1 MILVLIFKFFRG
13 HERMESNVSADM
25 KSKDDE
31 LESKKAQEVI
41 GLLLNVNILK

>member
-1 MILVLIFKFFRG
+1 
-13 HERMESNVSADM
+13 MESSVSADV

-41 GLLLNVNILK
+41 GLLLNVNIIK